1 MWKPQIL
8 SDLLKKRSLKRF
20 YKPLVSEGN
29 LCFDIGANRGERTE
43 IFLELGAKVIA
54 VEPQKKCFNH
64 LVNRFGF
71 HPMATLI
78 HAAVG
83 RQNGFAE
90 LNLCSES
97 DECASLDPGF
107 INFYSEI
114 SGFHWPKK
122 EKVEMVTLDSL
133 IDSFGI
139 PDLCKIDVEG
149 YEPEVFEGLRHTIPQ
164 IHFEFNQ
171 PLINDTLCC
180 LERLEKLGK
189 YYCNFLQYEKMNAI
203 LENDIPIS
211 DFIKNL
217 TNLISGQIETGEVL
231 VSLKKY

>member
-1 MWKPQIL
+1 MWRPQIL
-8 SDLLKKRSLKRF
+8 SDLWKKRSLKRF
-20 YKPLVSEGN
+20 YKPLVSPGN

-54 VEPQKKCFNH
+54 VEPQKKCFSH
-64 LVNRFGF
+64 LKNRFHF
-71 HPMATLI
+71 HPRATII

-83 RQNGFAE
+83 SQNGFAE

-97 DECASLDPGF
+97 DECASLDPEF
-107 INFYSEI
+107 ITIYSEI
-114 SGFHWPKK
+114 SGLHWPKK

-149 YEPEVFEGLRHTIPQ
+149 YEPEVFQGLRHPIPQ

-171 PLINDTLCC
+171 PLINDTLDC
-180 LERLEKLGK
+180 LKRLEKLGM
-189 YYCNFLQYEKMNAI
+189 YYCNFLKYEKMNPI
-203 LENDIPIS
+203 LETEIPIS
-211 DFIKNL
+211 NFIKNL
-217 TNLISGQIETGEVL
+217 KNHISEQIQTGEIL
-231 VSLKKY
+231 ICLK